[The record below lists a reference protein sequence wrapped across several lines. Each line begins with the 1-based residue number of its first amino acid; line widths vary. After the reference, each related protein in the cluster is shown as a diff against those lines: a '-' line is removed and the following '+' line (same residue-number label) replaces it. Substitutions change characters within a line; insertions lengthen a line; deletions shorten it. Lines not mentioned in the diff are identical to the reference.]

1 MSDLGFEVGPVDS
14 WNGGNPWSISRRPR
28 RRRRSG
34 AALPLEGGSS
44 FQIRP
49 PPPPPFPGRKP
60 WPFGRTVEALWR
72 LGPSW
77 RRRSRGGWGLW
88 TWCVVVGGGGGAR
101 FPWLPA
107 LVVACGFFRILQ
119 RLLTLLAGWS
129 SADSGRPR
137 VRHGLDEGE
146 IVVSPPAVARGGGRW
161 SRWFSS
167 RGLDLHVHGFCCH
180 RVASALPF

>member
-1 MSDLGFEVGPVDS
+1 MGRWRLGTGET
-14 WNGGNPWSISRRPR
+14 
-28 RRRRSG
+28 
-34 AALPLEGGSS
+34 
-44 FQIRP
+44 
-49 PPPPPFPGRKP
+49 PGRFRVDLDAGGAPVPFSLLSAGRAFRSVPLLLLASPGKSLGL
-60 WPFGRTVEALWR
+60 FGRTVEALWR

-88 TWCVVVGGGGGAR
+88 TWFMVVGGGGGAR

-107 LVVACGFFRILQ
+107 LVEACGFFRILQ
-119 RLLTLLAGWS
+119 RLLALFAGWS
-129 SADSGRPR
+129 PAGSGRPR

-161 SRWFSS
+161 SRWFPS
-167 RGLDLHVHGFCCH
+167 RGLDLHVHGFCCR